1 MKSVELQ
8 RCARVAIEFCGHVR
22 PGERVLIVTDTMR
35 DPYVA
40 EALMGAALAAGSRAS
55 AHHHADSTLHA
66 AGASA
71 SGERRNGASRHRLP
85 LHNLLADSLLRQG

>member
-35 DPYVA
+35 DPSVA
-40 EALMGAALAAGSRAS
+40 EALMGAALAARAEPVLTIMPNS
-55 AHHHADSTLHA
+55 ALHA
-66 AGASA
+66 AGAPA
-71 SGERRNGASRHRLP
+71 NRQRRDGAGRHRLSI
-85 LHNLLADSLLRQG
+85 HELLADSLSRQS